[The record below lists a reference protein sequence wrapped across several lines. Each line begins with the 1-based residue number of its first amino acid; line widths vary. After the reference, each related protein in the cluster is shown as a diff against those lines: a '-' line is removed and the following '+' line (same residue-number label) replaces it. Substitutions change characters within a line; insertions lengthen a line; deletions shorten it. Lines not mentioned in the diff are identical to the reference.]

1 MCKFACARAANTRV
15 SHAQVARICHANIR
29 ACSSDHL
36 RFKRTQLTHV
46 SLTRRA
52 ATMAPLTAPRNS
64 RRSTSGGPSPKCRRK
79 SQAEKEQT
87 GFPLEASGERATSGQ
102 RSIPKWKLH
111 QFARN
116 LQMPAASDAGASAA
130 KVSEAGAAAAAEKP
144 AASDAE
150 ASIVKVSEAGAAAAA
165 EKPAASDAEASIVK
179 VSDAGVAAAA
189 EKTAVSG
196 AGASIVKVSDA
207 GAAAAAEKTAA
218 SGAGA
223 SVVRAPDAGAA
234 TAAEK
239 TAASGAGASVVRAP
253 DAGAAAG
260 AEISAE
266 LRPPGEK
273 GAQIAATLCRG
284 EYKLKWMQYVRSMT
298 PATNRVNY
306 AEKVPESLA
315 LKLVDAQSKKHWFL
329 IWLENNQKWS
339 EVVATEEFRRS
350 MTNSEE
356 TIEAWL
362 TEAQWEDLYK
372 SKLVASEIKKKQG
385 VGAAGLTWK
394 PDPNVPH
401 LVEAMLYRGTVS
413 HTFKK
418 ELAQVTSQSIK
429 FRAQADP
436 LAAQVLAEHLVSTHS
451 SGARGSSPARAIAP
465 PSPDAL
471 SARTAA
477 RLDNE
482 QKAKIKKERQ
492 EREKL
497 EKQEKKKA
505 EAAAWRAS
513 PPGLA
518 RKWLD
523 GAAKDVNSLNTT
535 KLRLVDSDLAPGLK
549 AEWQN
554 QLNAHGEEL
563 VKLRAQ
569 MEAVCG
575 GEAAAHDLFEKGKWV
590 VDAFKKDLKDL
601 NAVLTSRA
609 SRAKSARQQ

>member
-1 MCKFACARAANTRV
+1 M
-15 SHAQVARICHANIR
+15 
-29 ACSSDHL
+29 
-36 RFKRTQLTHV
+36 
-46 SLTRRA
+46 
-52 ATMAPLTAPRNS
+52 
-64 RRSTSGGPSPKCRRK
+64 
-79 SQAEKEQT
+79 
-87 GFPLEASGERATSGQ
+87 
-102 RSIPKWKLH
+102 
-111 QFARN
+111 
-116 LQMPAASDAGASAA
+116 
-130 KVSEAGAAAAAEKP
+130 
-144 AASDAE
+144 
-150 ASIVKVSEAGAAAAA
+150 
-165 EKPAASDAEASIVK
+165 
-179 VSDAGVAAAA
+179 
-189 EKTAVSG
+189 
-196 AGASIVKVSDA
+196 
-207 GAAAAAEKTAA
+207 
-218 SGAGA
+218 
-223 SVVRAPDAGAA
+223 
-234 TAAEK
+234 
-239 TAASGAGASVVRAP
+239 
-253 DAGAAAG
+253 
-260 AEISAE
+260 
-266 LRPPGEK
+266 
-273 GAQIAATLCRG
+273 
-284 EYKLKWMQYVRSMT
+284 
-298 PATNRVNY
+298 
-306 AEKVPESLA
+306 
-315 LKLVDAQSKKHWFL
+315 
-329 IWLENNQKWS
+329 
-339 EVVATEEFRRS
+339 
-350 MTNSEE
+350 
-356 TIEAWL
+356 
-362 TEAQWEDLYK
+362 
-372 SKLVASEIKKKQG
+372 
-385 VGAAGLTWK
+385 
-394 PDPNVPH
+394 
-401 LVEAMLYRGTVS
+401 
-413 HTFKK
+413 
-418 ELAQVTSQSIK
+418 
-429 FRAQADP
+429 
-436 LAAQVLAEHLVSTHS
+436 STHS

>member
-130 KVSEAGAAAAAEKP
+130 
-144 AASDAE
+144 
-150 ASIVKVSEAGAAAAA
+150 KVSEAGAAAAA

-315 LKLVDAQSKKHWFL
+315 LKLVDAQSKKHRFF

-418 ELAQVTSQSIK
+418 ELAQVTSQSI
-429 FRAQADP
+429 
-436 LAAQVLAEHLVSTHS
+436 
-451 SGARGSSPARAIAP
+451 
-465 PSPDAL
+465 
-471 SARTAA
+471 
-477 RLDNE
+477 
-482 QKAKIKKERQ
+482 
-492 EREKL
+492 
-497 EKQEKKKA
+497 
-505 EAAAWRAS
+505 
-513 PPGLA
+513 
-518 RKWLD
+518 
-523 GAAKDVNSLNTT
+523 
-535 KLRLVDSDLAPGLK
+535 
-549 AEWQN
+549 
-554 QLNAHGEEL
+554 
-563 VKLRAQ
+563 
-569 MEAVCG
+569 
-575 GEAAAHDLFEKGKWV
+575 
-590 VDAFKKDLKDL
+590 
-601 NAVLTSRA
+601 
-609 SRAKSARQQ
+609 